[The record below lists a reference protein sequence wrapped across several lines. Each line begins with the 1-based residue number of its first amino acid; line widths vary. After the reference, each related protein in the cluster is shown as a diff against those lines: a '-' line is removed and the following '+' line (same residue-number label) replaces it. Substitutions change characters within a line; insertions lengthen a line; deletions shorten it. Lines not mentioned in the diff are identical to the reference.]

1 MFYSAASVVT
11 GIFGFLVLL
20 FGLRLL
26 IKGTWFWGWLRGM
39 GGVVLILLA
48 AGSALVALDLY
59 SYRQVLLDKP
69 VATVSFEMVEPQAYI
84 ATMALTDV
92 GETREFY
99 LRGDQWQM
107 DARIIRW
114 KNWIGRAGAKPGYK
128 LERLSGRYLSIED
141 ERRQERTVHSLRDEE
156 EFGLDL
162 WTWAY
167 KNQDK
172 TPVIDA
178 VYGSATFVPMADGA
192 LYEVALSHSGLVAK
206 PLNDAA
212 KKAINIWIQ

>member
-11 GIFGFLVLL
+11 GIFGLLVFL
-20 FGLRLL
+20 FGLRML

-39 GGVVLILLA
+39 TGVVLVLLA
-48 AGSALVALDLY
+48 VGSGLVALDLY

-69 VATVSFEMVEPQAYI
+69 VATVSFQMVEPQAYI
-84 ATMALTDV
+84 ATVALTDA
-92 GETREFY
+92 GDTREFY

-114 KNWIGRAGAKPGYK
+114 KTWIGRAGAKPGYK
-128 LERLSGRYLSIED
+128 LERLSGRYLSIQD
-141 ERRQERTVHSLRDEE
+141 ERSRERTVHSLRDEQ

-192 LYEVALSHSGLVAK
+192 LYEVALSHTGLVAK

-212 KKAINIWIQ
+212 KKAVNIWIQ